1 MAAAT
6 PAELVT
12 RARLVILAVPTAET
26 RNAVRALHPHLTP
39 DHLVMDVG
47 SIKQGAVQAMSE
59 VFGRRIPWVATHPL
73 FGSST
78 IALGERPLLAV
89 VCPNALHPGA
99 AEIARVFYE
108 RIGCVVSEQDAAEH
122 DHAMAR
128 SHALAF
134 FVAKALMDMGAGAG
148 LPFTPPSFQAMAK
161 TIELVRTDSAHLFLA
176 IERKILLQP
185 TPGRNYS
192 TRSPRSTISSKPW
205 KRPRREANRIKAVW
219 PFRISEPTPRSSW
232 RRVT

>member
-1 MAAAT
+1 
-6 PAELVT
+6 
-12 RARLVILAVPTAET
+12 
-26 RNAVRALHPHLTP
+26 
-39 DHLVMDVG
+39 MDVG
-47 SIKQGAVQAMSE
+47 SIKQRAVQAMSE
-59 VFGRRIPWVATHPL
+59 VLGRRIPWVSTHPL

-122 DHAMAR
+122 DRAMAR

-134 FVAKALMDMGAGAG
+134 FVAEALMDMGAGAG

-161 TIELVRTDSAHLFLA
+161 TIQLVRTDSAHLFLA
-176 IERKILLQP
+176 IERETLCRRRP
-185 TPGRNYS
+185 AGT
-192 TRSPRSTISSKPW
+192 TRRLSKVHNQL
-205 KRPRREANRIKAVW
+205 EALEKAPEGSEPNQAVW
-219 PFRISEPTPRSSW
+219 PFRISEPTPLSSW